1 MLWNREVLTDRGV
14 TANKPEIIIKNKNEE
29 TCILIDVA
37 IPTDRHI
44 MKKEAEKKEL
54 KCRSPC
60 IEMQRMW
67 NMKCV
72 MIRVN
77 TGKNMNSTK
86 GFKEKYEALRRQ

>member
-44 MKKEAEKKEL
+44 MKKEAEKKRTKMQESMY
-54 KCRSPC
+54 RNATNVEY
-60 IEMQRMW
+60 EMCDDTSKHW
-67 NMKCV
+67 
-72 MIRVN
+72 
-77 TGKNMNSTK
+77 
-86 GFKEKYEALRRQ
+86 EKHE